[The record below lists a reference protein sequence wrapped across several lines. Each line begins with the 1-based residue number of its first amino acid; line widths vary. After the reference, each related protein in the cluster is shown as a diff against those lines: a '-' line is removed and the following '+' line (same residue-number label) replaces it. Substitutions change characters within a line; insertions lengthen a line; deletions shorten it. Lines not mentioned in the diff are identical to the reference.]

1 MKLSEWM
8 KRSGSVAVALVV
20 GLVAADPRP
29 AQAQATPATPTIEEL
44 QRKLDERDAIIAD
57 LLRRVEALERAAPAT
72 PTEVTPPPKQGRE
85 VAAPTPSAPRAK
97 IGAIEVTEE
106 KVERALERA
115 LVQVGALLLPVGTA
129 QIGPNFS
136 YVRQEV
142 DTPVFL
148 TQEGEQFLAAD
159 EVRRD
164 SLEASLTLFAG
175 LPFDSQ
181 LELDVPYQYSNESTV
196 TRVRF
201 AARLEEERDASG
213 FGDVSVGLAKTLLR
227 EGDWWPDLIGRVQ
240 WDTNSGETEDGISL
254 GTGFHEIRGSLTAVK
269 RQDPLVFVGGVSYET
284 TFERSGVDPGAE
296 FGFSIGTVLAASP
309 ETSLRFFLNQTFIN
323 EVELDGREI
332 PGTDQAIGTFTFGV
346 SSILA
351 ARVLFDIT
359 AGIGLTEEAA
369 DYFVNVSLPIRFDL
383 PFRF

>member
-1 MKLSEWM
+1 LKQG
-8 KRSGSVAVALVV
+8 RSVAVPLVV

-29 AQAQATPATPTIEEL
+29 AQAQATSVTPTVEEL

-57 LLRRVEALERAAPAT
+57 LLRRVEALERAAVAT
-72 PTEVTPPPKQGRE
+72 PAEVTPPPKQGKE
-85 VAAPTPSAPRAK
+85 VPAPTAPAPRAK
-97 IGAIEVTEE
+97 IGAIEVTKEE
-106 KVERALERA
+106 EVERALERA

-129 QIGPNFS
+129 QIEPNFS
-136 YVRQEV
+136 YIRQQV
-142 DTPVFL
+142 DTPVFF

-164 SLEASLTLFAG
+164 SLEASLILRAG

-181 LELDVPYQYSNESTV
+181 LELDVPYRYSNESTV
-196 TRVRF
+196 TRVLF

-227 EGDWWPDLIGRVQ
+227 ERGWWPDLIGRVQ
-240 WDTNSGETEDGISL
+240 WDTNTGKTENGISL

-284 TFERSGVDPGAE
+284 TFERGGVDPGAE
-296 FGFSIGTVLAASP
+296 IGFSIGTVLAASP

-323 EVELDGREI
+323 EVERDGREI

-359 AGIGLTEEAA
+359 AGIGLTEDAA

>member
-1 MKLSEWM
+1 MKLSEWL
-8 KRSGSVAVALVV
+8 KRGGSVAVPLVV
-20 GLVAADPRP
+20 GLVTADPRP
-29 AQAQATPATPTIEEL
+29 AQAQASSVPPTIEEL

-57 LLRRVEALERAAPAT
+57 LLRRVGALERAAAAT
-72 PTEVTPPPKQGRE
+72 PAEVTPPPKQGKE
-85 VAAPTPSAPRAK
+85 VAAPTVSAPQAE

-115 LVQVGALLLPVGTA
+115 LVQVGALLLPVGTG

-148 TQEGEQFLAAD
+148 TQGGEQFLAAD

-164 SLEASLTLFAG
+164 TLEASLTLLAG

-181 LELDVPYQYSNESTV
+181 LELDVPYQYSNELTV

-213 FGDVSVGLAKTLLR
+213 FGDVTVGLAKTLLR
-227 EGDWWPDLIGRVQ
+227 ERGWWPDLIGRVQ
-240 WDTNSGETEDGISL
+240 WDTNSGEIEDGISL

-284 TFERSGVDPGAE
+284 TFERDGIDPGAE
-296 FGFSIGTVLAASP
+296 IGFSIGTVLAASP

-323 EVELDGREI
+323 EVERDDREI
-332 PGTDQAIGTFTFGV
+332 PGTDQVIGTFTFGV

-359 AGIGLTEEAA
+359 AGIGLTEDAA

>member
-1 MKLSEWM
+1 MKLSEWL
-8 KRSGSVAVALVV
+8 KWGGSVAVPLVV
-20 GLVAADPRP
+20 GLIAADPRS
-29 AQAQATPATPTIEEL
+29 AQAQATSVAPTVEEL

-57 LLRRVEALERAAPAT
+57 LLRRVEALERAAAVAPA
-72 PTEVTPPPKQGRE
+72 EVAPPSKQGKE
-85 VAAPTPSAPRAK
+85 VPAPTPRAK
-97 IGAIEVTEE
+97 IGAIEAPKEE
-106 KVERALERA
+106 EAERALERA

-129 QIGPNFS
+129 QIEPNFS
-136 YVRQEV
+136 YIRQQV

-148 TQEGEQFLAAD
+148 TQGGERFLAED

-164 SLEASLTLFAG
+164 SLEASLTLRAG

-181 LELDVPYQYSNESTV
+181 LELDVPYRYSNESTV
-196 TRVRF
+196 TRVLF

-227 EGDWWPDLIGRVQ
+227 ERGWWPDLIGRVQ
-240 WDTNSGETEDGISL
+240 WDTNTGKTENGISL

-284 TFERSGVDPGAE
+284 TFERGGVDPGAKI
-296 FGFSIGTVLAASP
+296 GFSIGTVLAASP
-309 ETSLRFFLNQTFIN
+309 ETSLRFFLNQAFIN
-323 EVELDGREI
+323 EVERDGREI
-332 PGTDQAIGTFTFGV
+332 PGTDQTIGTFTFGV

-359 AGIGLTEEAA
+359 AGIGLTEDSA